1 MQWSQNRGVIAT
13 LTKTNVTNKLRVD
26 LMLMQTKHFYYL
38 YWLFKYQLPQP
49 QDGGCFKVDSCVEGK
64 TLTNGTNA
72 CYRMN
77 EDLV

>member
-1 MQWSQNRGVIAT
+1 
-13 LTKTNVTNKLRVD
+13 
-26 LMLMQTKHFYYL
+26 MLMQTKHFYYL

-64 TLTNGTNA
+64 TLANGTNA